1 MKLEQAKKVSLG
13 VFPTPLQY
21 MENLTNHLGTGKL
34 YIKRDDMTDVGMS
47 GNKIRKLEYIVY
59 DARQNGCTTLL
70 TFGGAQS
77 NHARLTAAVAAKCG
91 MKCILM
97 LSGERP
103 DYCSGNLALDEMF
116 GADVYFLGGKFME
129 PDADEAAKVAGVVR
143 EYESR
148 GEKVYQVPVGG
159 DTEIAAAGY
168 ITMVKELMEQM
179 ERQRINARY
188 VVTTVGS
195 SGTFAGLWIGAKYY
209 NAPFEVIGVS
219 IVPPVLYNIDYSVE
233 HINKYCEFYDLDFRC
248 KPEDLHIIF
257 NRYVRNGY
265 NIPDEVTSR
274 AIRLLAAK
282 EGIVADPVYTGKMFG
297 GLLDLLESGEIPR
310 GENVIML
317 HTGGIPAVWTKEHLD
332 AVQAEIWGAGHG
344 KKLYA

>member
-13 VFPTPLQY
+13 IFPTPLQY

-34 YIKRDDMTDVGMS
+34 YIKRDDLTDVGMS

-59 DARQNGCTTLL
+59 DARQKGCTTLL

-77 NHARLTAAVAAKCG
+77 NHARLTAAVAARCG

-103 DYCSGNLALDEMF
+103 DYCSGNLALDELF

-129 PDADEAAKVAGVVR
+129 PEPDEAAKVAAVVKD
-143 EYESR
+143 YESR

-179 ERQRINARY
+179 ERQQIRARY
-188 VVTTVGS
+188 LITTVGS

-209 NAPFEVIGVS
+209 RAPFEVIGVS
-219 IVPPVLYNIDYSVE
+219 IVPPVLYNIDYAVE
-233 HINKYCEFYDLDFRC
+233 HINKYCAFYEMDFRC
-248 KPEDLHIIF
+248 KAEDLRLIF

-282 EGIVADPVYTGKMFG
+282 EGIVTDPTYTGKMFG
-297 GLLDLLESGEIPR
+297 GLLELLESGEIPR
-310 GENVIML
+310 DENVIML
-317 HTGGIPAVWTKEHLD
+317 HTGGIPAIWTKEHLD
-332 AVQAEIWGAGHG
+332 AIQPEIWNREHG

>member
-1 MKLEQAKKVSLG
+1 MKLEQAKKISLG

-21 MENLTNHLGTGKL
+21 MENLTNYLGTGKL

-59 DARQNGCTTLL
+59 DAKEKGYSTLL
-70 TFGGAQS
+70 TFGGVQS

-103 DYCSGNLALDEMF
+103 DYCSGNLALDELL

-129 PDADEAAKVAGVVR
+129 PDEDEDAKVAGIVE
-143 EYESR
+143 EYERR
-148 GEKVYQVPVGG
+148 GEKVYKVPVGG
-159 DTEIAAAGY
+159 DTEVAAAGY

-179 ERQRINARY
+179 ERQKINARY

-209 NAPFEVIGVS
+209 NAPFEVIGIS
-219 IVPPVLYNIDYSVE
+219 IVPPVLYDIHYSVE
-233 HINKYCEFYDLDFRC
+233 HINKYCEFYDMDFRC
-248 KPEDLHIIF
+248 KPEDLHIIYD
-257 NRYVRNGY
+257 RYVRNGY
-265 NIPDEVTSR
+265 NIPDKATRE
-274 AIRLLAAK
+274 AMRLMASK
-282 EGIVADPVYTGKMFG
+282 EGILVDPTYTGKMFG
-297 GLLDLLESGEIPR
+297 GLLELLKSGEIPPD
-310 GENVIML
+310 ENVIML
-317 HTGGIPAVWTKEHLD
+317 HTGGTPAFWTKEHLD
-332 AVQAEIWGAGHG
+332 AAQAEIWGAEHG
-344 KKLYA
+344 KKLYN